1 MLHVWTIVERW
12 DGANLLDGIFAS
24 IAMRQIAVVI
34 AELRV
39 SAYGTFLPVVVLPIY
54 GCCQG

>member
-39 SAYGTFLPVVVLPIY
+39 SAYAE
-54 GCCQG
+54 